1 MAKYNLFLDD
11 IRDPSVCMHYKT
23 KYMPADRREYTMS
36 EWTIVRNYKEF
47 TEAIIANF
55 SAGRFPGLVSF
66 DHDLADIH
74 YDPSTQSES
83 FEYKEETGL
92 DCARFLVQFC
102 ISNELNLPEFYVHS
116 ANPIGA
122 ENIYQA
128 MHDYFKFKER
138 SK

>member
-11 IRDPSVCMHYKT
+11 IRDPSVCMHYQT
-23 KYMPADRREYTMS
+23 KYMPNDRREYTMS
-36 EWTIVRNYKEF
+36 EWIIVRNYKEF
-47 TEAIIANF
+47 TETIVANF
-55 SAGRFPGLVSF
+55 SSGMFPGLVSF
-66 DHDLADIH
+66 DHDLADVH

-122 ENIYQA
+122 ENIYRA

>member
-1 MAKYNLFLDD
+1 
-11 IRDPSVCMHYKT
+11 MHYKT
-23 KYMPADRREYTMS
+23 KYMPDDRREYTMS

>member
-23 KYMPADRREYTMS
+23 KYMPDDRREYTMS

>member
-1 MAKYNLFLDD
+1 MEKYNLFLDD

-23 KYMPADRREYTMS
+23 KYMPDDRREYTMS

>member
-23 KYMPADRREYTMS
+23 KYMPDDRREYTMS

-83 FEYKEETGL
+83 FEYKEKTGL